1 MLFHQKTL
9 AILEFDKIRQMLS
22 DAASTDGAKKRALLL
37 TPSDDFETVV
47 ERQAKTAAA
56 KRLLSSKGYPSFGGT
71 EEVVS
76 SADRAEKGA
85 MLNPRELLL
94 VASLLRSARSVRDYI
109 ETDKRFETCLDG
121 EFERLIPNRSLE
133 EKITRTII
141 AEDVIA
147 DEASPE
153 LSEIRRKIK
162 AAHNKVKDTLQS
174 YIGGARQT
182 ALQENIVTMRDGRY
196 VIPVKV
202 EHRNEIKGLLHD
214 TSASGATVFIE
225 PMGVVEAN
233 NELRLLAAKEQ
244 KEIERILF
252 MLSAMVAEF
261 AGSVRQNYRIITDLA
276 FYYACATLALDMR
289 ASSPVIVKKQMF
301 DLYGA
306 RHPLLAKDTV
316 VPVDIAIGDG
326 YDTLIVTGPN
336 TGGKTVVLKTLGL
349 FALMAQSGLQIP
361 AKEDS
366 RVGVF
371 SEILVDIGDEQSIEA
386 SLSTFS
392 SHMVNIVRILS
403 ELSNR
408 SLLLFDELC
417 SGTDPVEGAA
427 LAVSILE
434 KARESGGLTVAT
446 THYAELKAYA
456 LDTEGVQ
463 NASCEFD
470 IETLRPTYRLIV
482 GAPGKS
488 NAFAISEK
496 LGLPSEVVSR
506 AKRMVSGETKQ
517 FERVLEKLEE
527 SRYAMEKDRA
537 EAERLRLEFEAYK
550 KNAEAELRARIAKTE
565 KEISADKDKAA
576 QLLISARAT
585 SDFVLK
591 ELEEIK
597 KQKESLRFAEE
608 LGKTKGNIRARIR
621 AQEEM
626 ENEIKLSDVDLGEKY
641 VLPRPLRVGDKVY
654 IVTYGQEGIVEE
666 LQDKKKLVTVKAG
679 IMRAKVP
686 EEKLR
691 LLIDK
696 KETKP
701 KPSVDVRLRKTVMAS
716 FSPELDVRGMYGD
729 DAWFMVDKYID
740 DAVLAGIETVR
751 IIHGKGTGAL
761 RKAITAKLKSDPRVK
776 EFRGGVYGEGD
787 SGVTV
792 ITLK

>member
-1 MLFHQKTL
+1 MLFTQKTL
-9 AILEFDKIRQMLS
+9 AILEFDKIRAMLA
-22 DAASTDGAKKRALLL
+22 DAASTDGAKKRAIALM
-37 TPSDDFETVV
+37 PSDDFDTVV

-71 EEVVS
+71 EEVIS

-85 MLNPRELLL
+85 MLNTRELLG
-94 VASLLRSARSVRDYI
+94 VASLLRSARAVREYI
-109 ETDKRFETCLDG
+109 ETDNRFETCLDTV
-121 EFERLIPNRSLE
+121 FLRLIPNRSLE

-141 AEDVIA
+141 AEDMIA

-153 LSEIRRKIK
+153 LADIRRKIK
-162 AAHNKVKDTLQS
+162 AAHNKVKDTLQTFVS
-174 YIGGARQT
+174 GARSN

-233 NELRLLAAKEQ
+233 NELRLLHAKEQ
-244 KEIERILF
+244 HEIERILF
-252 MLSAMVAEF
+252 ALSAMVSEF
-261 AGSVRQNYRIITDLA
+261 SGSIRQNYHLITELA
-276 FYYACATLALDMR
+276 FYFAAATLAVDMR
-289 ASSPVIVKKQMF
+289 ASAPIVVKKQ
-301 DLYGA
+301 LLELNGA
-306 RHPLLAKDTV
+306 RHPLLSKDTV
-316 VPVDIAIGDG
+316 VPVDIRIGEG

-349 FALMAQSGLQIP
+349 FALMAQSGLQLP
-361 AKEDS
+361 LKEDS
-366 RVGVF
+366 RIGVF

-403 ELSNR
+403 ELSEG
-408 SLLLFDELC
+408 SLTLFDELC

-434 KARESGGLTVAT
+434 LVREKGGITVAT

-456 LDTEGVQ
+456 LEAEGVQ

-470 IETLRPTYRLIV
+470 IETLRPTYRLVI

-496 LGLPSEVVSR
+496 LGLPSEVVLQ

-527 SRYAMEKDRA
+527 SRFAMEKDRA
-537 EAERLRLEFEAYK
+537 EAERLRVELEAYK
-550 KNAEAELRARIAKTE
+550 RNAEAELRQRIAKTE
-565 KEISADKDKAA
+565 KEIAADREKAA

-591 ELEEIK
+591 ELDEVK
-597 KQKESLRFAEE
+597 KHQESLRFAEE
-608 LGKTKGNIRARIR
+608 LGKAKSNIRAKIR
-621 AQEEM
+621 AQEEK

-654 IVTYGQEGIVEE
+654 IVTYAQEGIVEE
-666 LQDKKKLVTVKAG
+666 LPDKKNIVTVKAG

-686 EEKLR
+686 LEKLR

-701 KPSVDVRLRKTVMAS
+701 KPSVDVRLRKTVAAN

-740 DAVLAGIETVR
+740 DAVLAHIESVR

-761 RKAITAKLKSDPRVK
+761 RKVITTRLKSDPRVK
-776 EFRGGVYGEGD
+776 QFRAGVYGEGD

-792 ITLK
+792 VTLK